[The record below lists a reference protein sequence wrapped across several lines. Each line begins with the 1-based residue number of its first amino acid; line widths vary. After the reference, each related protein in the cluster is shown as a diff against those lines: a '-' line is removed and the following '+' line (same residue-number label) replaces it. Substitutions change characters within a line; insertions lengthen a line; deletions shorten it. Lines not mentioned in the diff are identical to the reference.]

1 MAKRYNIDP
10 SLLRIITVILMI
22 ITGVLP
28 FVIGY
33 FIAWII
39 IPLQPGRQIIINS
52 SLKDVY
58 KNLILCFFYFLRILY
73 LFIIDYILN
82 TKKTDEKTLPLK
94 V

>member
-1 MAKRYNIDP
+1 MIAGVLGGMAKRYNIDP

-39 IPLQPGRQIIINS
+39 IPLQPGR
-52 SLKDVY
+52 
-58 KNLILCFFYFLRILY
+58 
-73 LFIIDYILN
+73 
-82 TKKTDEKTLPLK
+82 
-94 V
+94 